1 MRSAGR
7 PAVKRFTRQPRESE
21 RQWRPSPSPRPSPG
35 SPSAALPPGTWPPP
49 SPSLPRRISA
59 ASARSERAPSRSA
72 RRLSA
77 SRFAPRPRLMVPPR
91 LTPRRR
97 PPWTRVTP
105 PARAVSTP
113 DQRFGETQISSS
125 PRRQLWDVSPFFPDD
140 AVTSRPRDARC
151 DRRDPPRM
159 RAMARP
165 RRPRIV
171 RSRLDR
177 IAPRED
183 RPARPSPAAA
193 FSWFRALVD
202 PVWIRRAPHWQHGQ
216 EKADEKNP
224 RKTQP
229 LADLPR
235 PPIPSV
241 QQLAVAVAV
250 AVAVAAGPRAT
261 VSPRT
266 SSRCSA

>member
-1 MRSAGR
+1 MAAFAITQAFAGLTLRGSSAGNVATSKPIAAKAHFGGVR
-7 PAVKRFTRQPRESE
+7 ALGKTAFAQRAKAQRLQVRAEAEADGASE
-21 RQWRPSPSPRPSPG
+21 AN
-35 SPSAALPPGTWPPP
+35 AATQATMDEGD
-49 SPSLPRRISA
+49 
-59 ASARSERAPSRSA
+59 
-72 RRLSA
+72 
-77 SRFAPRPRLMVPPR
+77 APRPRGEYPR
-91 LTPRRR
+91 PTLRRDADFLHGASV
-97 PPWTRVTP
+97 WTCR
-105 PARAVSTP
+105 
-113 DQRFGETQISSS
+113 
-125 PRRQLWDVSPFFPDD
+125 PFFLGD

-151 DRRDPPRM
+151 DRRDPPRK